1 MRLFLAS
8 DVEAFRVVK
17 MARIE
22 RRRRQSNKHLAL
34 RGNMHARDGH
44 VGLWIPHDAAQPAP
58 GGYMRRIS
66 STAVSPQMDRRP
78 GVRAVADGG
87 TWTVG
92 RIRSA

>member
-8 DVEAFRVVK
+8 DVEAFRVVE

-44 VGLWIPHDAAQPAP
+44 VGLWIAHDAAQPAP
-58 GGYMRRIS
+58 GVHAQDFLHRLVHQRWI
-66 STAVSPQMDRRP
+66 ADQAF
-78 GVRAVADGG
+78 AVADGG